1 MKCELSFRALTAARH
16 KHDRFPQSPTVHI
29 LTAALSHKDI
39 WCVWSAFALV
49 IYNWVKGVN

>member
-16 KHDRFPQSPTVHI
+16 KRDRVPYPLTVHI

-39 WCVWSAFALV
+39 WCEWSAFASV
-49 IYNWVKGVN
+49 IYH